1 MSEAFRSDRSDEPTY
16 PALDAPTA
24 AQPIRDLTLGGGRF
38 QVTRRL
44 GIGAFGVVYEAFDSA
59 RAATV
64 AIKRV
69 RAVDVAS
76 IYDVK
81 KEFRVLADLMHPNL
95 VTLYDLFADG
105 DDWFIVMELVPRCR
119 LPHLRPPARVG
130 GATVRRR
137 QPLRSAR
144 PTGRCSSEP
153 SSQLVRAVCYLHER
167 GKLHRESKPTNVLVT
182 ADGVLKVLD
191 FGLTTDGGA
200 GRDGRLVSAFAVR
213 RPTWRRSRRRAV
225 RRPRR
230 ATGIASA
237 SCCSRR

>member
-1 MSEAFRSDRSDEPTY
+1 MSADDELMRSLAAAIADGSSIDWSDVEARMSDAGRGDQLRRLRALAAMSEAFRSDRSDEPTY

-105 DDWFIVMELVPRCR
+105 DDWFIVMELVRGVDFLTYVR
-119 LPHLRPPARVG
+119 GETSAVRQSAA
-130 GATVRRR
+130 GAVAQRTADWTLLERAV
-137 QPLRSAR
+137 A
-144 PTGRCSSEP
+144 
-153 SSQLVRAVCYLHER
+153 QLVRAVCYLHEH
-167 GKLHRESKPTNVLVT
+167 GKLHRDLKPTNVLV
-182 ADGVLKVLD
+182 
-191 FGLTTDGGA
+191 
-200 GRDGRLVSAFAVR
+200 
-213 RPTWRRSRRRAV
+213 
-225 RRPRR
+225 
-230 ATGIASA
+230 
-237 SCCSRR
+237 